1 MLEPYCAGNVPNEAL
16 MLRSPSAPKPAFG
29 CSAMARGRASR
40 STRAG
45 ATPRRGSRRRLRR
58 LLTMRVRGL
67 SDVGRNRFI
76 APFMRRADQRASMDA
91 CLPSKRR
98 NKTIAPYGPATG
110 PWASPAALLVV
121 CSAGLFV
128 LEVRHC
134 WAPCP
139 RQRSVSGAKE
149 REYANQTLET
159 FRRAGISCLGDRGR
173 SAGVLE
179 RNLARSLETL
189 LRFHG

>member
-76 APFMRRADQRASMDA
+76 APFMRRADRHASMDA
-91 CLPSKRR
+91 CLPNGAIKRLR
-98 NKTIAPYGPATG
+98 PTALISNTVPSGPTG
-110 PWASPAALLVV
+110 YPASD
-121 CSAGLFV
+121 G
-128 LEVRHC
+128 
-134 WAPCP
+134 
-139 RQRSVSGAKE
+139 
-149 REYANQTLET
+149 
-159 FRRAGISCLGDRGR
+159 RAGTRKPRR
-173 SAGVLE
+173 SRLLAPLE
-179 RNLARSLETL
+179 AACSSMACNTASVASLPLAWANELTSRTAQTQI
-189 LRFHG
+189 LRLSMLM